1 MAARFR
7 LVKYYN
13 LPRLLVL
20 KHSKLGYKEW
30 MVFWFKTFFKTSR
43 VCAFPPATFAH
54 VSSSSSKSLQPTLLP
69 KLLQRWRMTASL
81 PFVLQSLEM
90 NLGANADQR
99 STQFNLVSRFRPS
112 RRPVKN
118 RRAKGPLRNNWRTR
132 RNIYIY
138 ILYIYIDIEN
148 PISPDIMWLLFYP
161 HY

>member
-1 MAARFR
+1 MDSIKSAMFNGSRKIQRDRQNLSPEVMMEVRKIR
-7 LVKYYN
+7 LHTIMTYGAGI
-13 LPRLLVL
+13 
-20 KHSKLGYKEW
+20 SACE
-30 MVFWFKTFFKTSR
+30 
-43 VCAFPPATFAH
+43 
-54 VSSSSSKSLQPTLLP
+54 KSLEWRRALQLLAEVP
-69 KLLQRWRMTASL
+69 QN
-81 PFVLQSLEM
+81 SLEM

-132 RNIYIY
+132 RNI
-138 ILYIYIDIEN
+138 DIEN